1 MLFTVRSLISWNQGG
16 KRIRNRSDTRT
27 SRLVSHR
34 VPAPSLSFSPSR
46 VENVPSP
53 SPFRSLEFERSNP
66 RFVLPPR
73 SCCSLLRGGPPTS
86 QEASVKLATMTNE
99 GNRIHLEI
107 DSTKNPPFHSPPSFK
122 FAVHVPRSLDPPFF
136 SSSRIREEGGDLDF
150 AKFPLPFERNPDKI
164 RPRRSTTEFPECSI
178 QQSRVAT
185 WQFPAVGCRDDPS
198 VIDHRRESGV
208 SRCIR
213 NLVHVPIR
221 SEFRRRHARG
231 G

>member
-66 RFVLPPR
+66 RFVLLIVLFPLAWR
-73 SCCSLLRGGPPTS
+73 SSRPPTS

-122 FAVHVPRSLDPPFF
+122 FAVHVPRSLDPF
-136 SSSRIREEGGDLDF
+136 SPPPGFEKREEISISRNS
-150 AKFPLPFERNPDKI
+150 PFLSRNPDKI

-221 SEFRRRHARG
+221 SEFRRRHVG
-231 G
+231 GG

>member
-1 MLFTVRSLISWNQGG
+1 
-16 KRIRNRSDTRT
+16 
-27 SRLVSHR
+27 
-34 VPAPSLSFSPSR
+34 
-46 VENVPSP
+46 
-53 SPFRSLEFERSNP
+53 
-66 RFVLPPR
+66 
-73 SCCSLLRGGPPTS
+73 
-86 QEASVKLATMTNE
+86 MTNE

-221 SEFRRRHARG
+221 SEFRRRHVGVDRCLRYFCAISIGEDRRLRG
-231 G
+231 WRIPLLRRRVLIASADASLCTE